1 MSRLFHAGFNRL
13 VKDKIFW
20 IGTALTVLFCVLVCA
35 NKYRDQFEYEVHYTL
50 DMFLFGSLMIIGI
63 VLSVFISLFI
73 GTEYAD
79 GTIRNK
85 LIAGHGRSRIYLSN
99 FLLCLAAAAVCALL
113 SVFITIA
120 IGIPMFGFFTTKPGM
135 LFLLFAD
142 YLMAAF
148 AYASVFLLVSMLC
161 QNKAYASVLNIL
173 LAFCFLFIGIY
184 LYSRI
189 TAPEMIEMAELAVN
203 GEIQIESVPNPQYL
217 TGMKREIYQFFLDFI
232 PGGQAMQIA
241 QWDVIHPYRLPL
253 YSAIIIF
260 VANAAGLVFFRKK
273 DIK

>member
-1 MSRLFHAGFNRL
+1 MSRLFHAGFKRL

-20 IGTALTVLFCVLVCA
+20 IGTALTALFCVLVCA
-35 NKYRDQFEYEVHYTL
+35 NQYRNQLKYEVHYTL
-50 DMFLFGSLMIIGI
+50 DLFLFGSIMIVGI

-99 FLLCLAAAAVCALL
+99 FLLCLTAAVVCVLL

-120 IGIPMFGFFTTKPGM
+120 IGIPMFGFFTTKPVM
-135 LFLLFAD
+135 LLLLFAD

-148 AYASVFLLVSMLC
+148 AYVSVFLLVSMLC

-184 LYSRI
+184 LYSCI

-260 VANAAGLVFFRKK
+260 VANAAGLIFFRKK